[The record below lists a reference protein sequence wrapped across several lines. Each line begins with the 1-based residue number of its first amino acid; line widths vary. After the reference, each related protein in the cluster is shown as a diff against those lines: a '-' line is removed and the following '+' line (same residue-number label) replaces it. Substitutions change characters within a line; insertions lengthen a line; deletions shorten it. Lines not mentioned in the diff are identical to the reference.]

1 MMISGRGWEAS
12 LLLAQVMSY
21 GLSGMDGY
29 LVTIDVNCS
38 GGMPKF
44 SMVGLPDA
52 AVKESFDRVKTA
64 LSNSGMKFPLGN
76 IVVNLAPAHIKK
88 IGSMYDLPIALG
100 VLAASGCIPP
110 EVLNNTLFVGEL
122 ALSGDVRETRGALA
136 GALFAR
142 EHGYSAMVLPESNA
156 GEVLCIDKVELL
168 PAASLAQVVDHLRG
182 KARIDAIA
190 PIMYESLRRSAP
202 VLHDLCYVKGQHEA
216 KRALEIA
223 AAGGHNLLMV
233 GPPGSGKTMLAEC
246 MPSILPDMTFEE
258 ALETTKIYS
267 SAGRLPPG
275 SAMLTERPFRNP
287 HHTASAPSLVGG
299 GKDASPGEIS
309 FAHNGILFLD
319 ELPEYDK
326 RVLEALRQPL
336 ENGRVSV
343 ARVHAANEYPARV
356 MLIAAMNPC
365 KCGYHGADG
374 GRCTCAYESVQK
386 YQSKVSGP
394 LLDRIDLRVTVRS
407 VPVSDL
413 SESAADAETS
423 AAVRERVNRARLIQI
438 DRNREY
444 GVTSNANLDS
454 RMLSEVI
461 RLPDKPRQLLHKATD
476 RFKLSA
482 RSHYRVIR
490 VARTIADL
498 AGEPEISAQ
507 HISEA
512 LAYRL
517 QSSMDGAGQA
527 AQAL

>member
-1 MMISGRGWEAS
+1 MF
-12 LLLAQVMSY
+12 AQVVSY

-29 LVTIDVNCS
+29 PVTIDVNCS

-64 LSNSGMKFPLGN
+64 LSNSGMRFPLGN

-100 VLAASGCIPP
+100 LLAASGYISPD
-110 EVLNNTLFVGEL
+110 VLAGTLFVGEL
-122 ALSGDVRETRGALA
+122 ALSGEVRVTRGALA
-136 GALFAR
+136 GALFAL
-142 EHGYSAMVLPESNA
+142 EHGLSAMVLPESNA
-156 GEVLCIDKVELL
+156 REVLCIDKIQLL
-168 PAASLAQVVDHLRG
+168 PATSLAQVVDHLRG
-182 KARIDAIA
+182 KQRIT
-190 PIMYESLRRSAP
+190 PLTPVPYESLRREAA
-202 VLHDLCYVKGQHEA
+202 VLHDLRYVKGQHEA

-267 SAGRLPPG
+267 GAGRLPEG
-275 SAMLTERPFRNP
+275 ASMLTERPFRNP
-287 HHTASAPSLVGG
+287 HHTASAASLVGG

-309 FAHNGILFLD
+309 YAHNGILFLD

-365 KCGYHGADG
+365 HCGYHGTND
-374 GRCTCAYESVQK
+374 GRCTCLYDSVQK

-394 LLDRIDLRVTVRS
+394 LLDRIDLRVNVRS
-407 VPVSDL
+407 VPVADL
-413 SESAADAETS
+413 SESADGAETS
-423 AAVRERVNRARLIQI
+423 AAVRERVNRARRVQI
-438 DRNREY
+438 KRNGRL

-454 RMLSEVI
+454 RMLNEVI
-461 RLPDKPRQLLHKATD
+461 RLAEQPRVLLAKATE
-476 RFKLSA
+476 RFRLSA
-482 RSHYRVIR
+482 RSHYRVMR

-498 AGEPEISAQ
+498 AGEAEISAV
-507 HISEA
+507 HVSEA

-517 QSSMDGAGQA
+517 QSSMDGSGSGSPQ
-527 AQAL
+527 